1 MPKTPNFESR
11 IATNW
16 PTERWAGEVVL
27 VAASG
32 GADST
37 ALVRALRSL
46 KGETGQGR
54 LIVAH
59 CNHGLR
65 GAESDTDEGFVR
77 ALTGELGLEAIVH
90 KADVAA
96 TAEARGDG
104 IEEAARAVRY
114 RFLEETAGRV
124 GARYI
129 ATAHTLDDQAETI
142 LLRILR
148 GTGIAG
154 LGGIPRVR
162 GAAGN
167 TVGLVRPMLT
177 LHRADVL
184 EYLQSLGQT
193 YRDDSSNVDS
203 SFTRNRV
210 RHDLLPQLARD
221 YNPRVIETLAN
232 LATQAEE
239 MQVALRPTVD
249 AVLSRCRVQM
259 LDDGFELDVG
269 PLGDAAPHVT
279 REVLIAAWTATGL
292 PLQAMGFAEWTTLA
306 EMATT
311 GRPAKRMFPGN
322 TTAERRGTA
331 LRVFRLKN

>member
-1 MPKTPNFESR
+1 MPPTPNFESR

-16 PTERWAGEVVL
+16 PAERWADEILL

-37 ALVRALRSL
+37 ALVRALRNL
-46 KGETGQGR
+46 KRETGRGR
-54 LIVAH
+54 LVVAH

-65 GAESDTDEGFVR
+65 GAESDADEAFVR
-77 ALTGELGLEAIVH
+77 ALADELGLDAIVH

-96 TAEARGDG
+96 TAGERGDG

-114 RFLEETAGRV
+114 RFFEDVAGRV

-154 LGGIPRVR
+154 LGGISKVR
-162 GAAGN
+162 GVAGN

-177 LHRADVL
+177 LRRADVL
-184 EYLQSLGQT
+184 EYLESLGQT
-193 YRDDSSNVDS
+193 YRDDSSNVDR

-221 YNPRVIETLAN
+221 YNPRVIEALAN

-239 MQVALRPTVD
+239 MQAALRPMID
-249 AVLSRCRVQM
+249 AVLSRCRAQM
-259 LDDGFELDVG
+259 KDDSFELEVG
-269 PLGDAAPHVT
+269 PLGGAAPHVV
-279 REVLIAAWTATGL
+279 REVLIAAWTAAGL
-292 PLQAMGFAEWTTLA
+292 PLQAMGFTEWITLA
-306 EMATT
+306 EIATT
-311 GRPAKRMFPGN
+311 GQPAKRMFPGN
-322 TTAERRGTA
+322 TTAERRGTT
-331 LRVFRLKN
+331 LRVSR